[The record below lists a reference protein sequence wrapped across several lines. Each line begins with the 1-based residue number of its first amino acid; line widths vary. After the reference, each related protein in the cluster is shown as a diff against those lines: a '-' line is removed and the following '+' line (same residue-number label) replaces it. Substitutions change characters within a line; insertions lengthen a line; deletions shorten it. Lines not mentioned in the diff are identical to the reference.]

1 MIRNIITGD
10 KHSNLNA
17 HVYVQDF
24 LKMQS
29 DMMFIVLFFNTIDH
43 KVITE
48 QIAVANI
55 QMLQTKFN

>member
-1 MIRNIITGD
+1 M
-10 KHSNLNA
+10 HM
-17 HVYVQDF
+17 VYVQDF

-55 QMLQTKFN
+55 QMSKQNLIRI